1 MHGEIVAV
9 GMIPQLYFNE
19 DYKEINNLIEY
30 MKSFNMP
37 TTLKEIGIEPSKENV
52 DKIKQYLLDSP
63 YIEDREDNV
72 TKLDEALKTI
82 LN

>member
-1 MHGEIVAV
+1 MFFKDCLSGILLIPFAVAV
-9 GMIPQLYFNE
+9 S
-19 DYKEINNLIEY
+19 EY

>member
-1 MHGEIVAV
+1 
-9 GMIPQLYFNE
+9 MIPQLYFNE

>member
-1 MHGEIVAV
+1 
-9 GMIPQLYFNE
+9 
-19 DYKEINNLIEY
+19 
-30 MKSFNMP
+30 MP

>member
-1 MHGEIVAV
+1 MAR
-9 GMIPQLYFNE
+9 L
-19 DYKEINNLIEY
+19 
-30 MKSFNMP
+30 KSN
-37 TTLKEIGIEPSKENV
+37 GIAKAEVVEPIKNV
-52 DKIKQYLLDSP
+52 KDIKKIKQYLLDSP